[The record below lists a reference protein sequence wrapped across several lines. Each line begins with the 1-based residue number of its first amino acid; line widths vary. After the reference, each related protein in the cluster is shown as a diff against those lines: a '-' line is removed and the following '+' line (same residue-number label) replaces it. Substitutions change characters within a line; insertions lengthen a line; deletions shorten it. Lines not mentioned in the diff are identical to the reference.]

1 MTLPDPLLLLP
12 TSSQRSILLF
22 FLLDAVYPMVKTM
35 GPEVRPPEF
44 ASQLHPLLTLSCV
57 TLVKFHK
64 LSRFQCLHLFNAGDD
79 GVSLMI
85 ILLWRKKLNNT
96 CRILSME
103 PGTYLRFIKY

>member
-1 MTLPDPLLLLP
+1 MTLSDPLLLLP
-12 TSSQRSILLF
+12 TSSQHSILF
-22 FLLDAVYPMVKTM
+22 FLLLDAVYIMVETM

-44 ASQLHPLLTLSCV
+44 TSQLHPLLTLSCV
-57 TLVKFHK
+57 TLVKSHK
-64 LSRFQCLHLFNAGDD
+64 LSRFQCLHLFNAGD

-96 CRILSME
+96 CRILSTE